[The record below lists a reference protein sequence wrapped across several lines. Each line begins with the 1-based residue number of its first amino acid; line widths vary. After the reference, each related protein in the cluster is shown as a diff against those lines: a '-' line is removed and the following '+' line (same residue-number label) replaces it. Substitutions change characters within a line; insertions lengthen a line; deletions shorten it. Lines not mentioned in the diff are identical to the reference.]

1 MMLKNLLMNG
11 QKLENKQ
18 LYEELYEYYG
28 DKLANFDQQ
37 PEQFK
42 FQLKTYLFNKYLK
55 KEYK

>member
-1 MMLKNLLMNG
+1 MNG